1 MLASQCNIYVHA
13 GGCKCACL
21 KQEQELRNTGKLRNL
36 SLPVPRY
43 GMQADKGPHVADRQA
58 DMAGAM
64 CKSQRQGS
72 PMSALGLGAPKGSSC
87 LHVRVLKWNTHK
99 SLIGSNLLYP
109 QCNASARYHFRRGR
123 DSAPPQRQNGLWTD
137 AQSHKMASTYISQC
151 LLDRKFG
158 LFAECETHFSF
169 VPPKTYILPF
179 CCQLTCPKRAAGQ

>member
-13 GGCKCACL
+13 GGYKCACL

-43 GMQADKGPHVADRQA
+43 SMQADKGPHVADRQA

-109 QCNASARYHFRRGR
+109 QCNASVRYHFREGKGLPLHRGR
-123 DSAPPQRQNGLWTD
+123 MVCGKMPNRTRWHQPIFLSVCWIANLDCLQNVGRT
-137 AQSHKMASTYISQC
+137 SHLCRRRHTSC
-151 LLDRKFG
+151 
-158 LFAECETHFSF
+158 LFAAS
-169 VPPKTYILPF
+169 
-179 CCQLTCPKRAAGQ
+179 